1 LLSLPL
7 SNCHGPIS
15 NHTSL
20 LLDSLPLFL
29 FFPFHFI
36 TMPAL
41 TDKIFFPISI
51 FVLNVTLAVFRFV
64 LVSAVGACFAIYA
77 KYGGE
82 YAKSIGWVRSTG
94 YRAMVRT
101 FLSILKHKNAPG
113 SVMWVLV
120 VGFFITFAANFLDK
134 GISNFVAP
142 AFRLIP
148 LGTEVMSSQ
157 QVMSD
162 GAMFFG
168 WSFIVPSNGNVTHI
182 MEKALN
188 SSLAIPYPRE
198 GEVYIPVISS
208 NPTTCTDYE
217 IAFWEYT
224 VRNGTCGKVDMF
236 LGDYVS
242 VNPVP
247 TSITSRSSNRVGFL
261 MALPPGEKDTKN
273 IFSTF
278 GNLLAADI
286 SYGEESP
293 GCSIQ
298 EDRRSVQMAINHDA
312 RISRTATTKCLLD
325 SGNFTVLAIT
335 STRFIGYRTNSS
347 DDPLSRSNDPL
358 YSEIPDELF
367 STMNQTLGSTMI
379 PAPQPRNSSL
389 NVPAQLYMEFRMA
402 NSSIDT
408 LACSI
413 SNTVPDPAL
422 GKLFYGCVYATIT
435 MLQFK
440 QNKDVVDKFGSY
452 PGDADVFGDSV
463 YISLEYSPVPTNE
476 TVAPLST
483 KNMTKDN
490 VAVADFMA
498 SLGSNYFADFKKG
511 LLFIQYDVKRRE
523 LGLEVP
529 VWVLLAAGIIVVV
542 SVCVW
547 LWMRRFVGAPHTSS
561 IYSIIRAELGSKSNA
576 PVPRIMR
583 FSYQPL
589 MFEGVKL
596 LPDKARTLP
605 EDRRLL

>member
-1 LLSLPL
+1 
-7 SNCHGPIS
+7 
-15 NHTSL
+15 
-20 LLDSLPLFL
+20 
-29 FFPFHFI
+29 
-36 TMPAL
+36 MPAL

-51 FVLNVTLAVFRFV
+51 FDLNVALAVFRFV

-82 YAKSIGWVRSTG
+82 YAKSIGWIRSAG

-101 FLSILKHKNAPG
+101 FLSILKRKNAPA

-134 GISNFVAP
+134 GISNFVTP

-148 LGTEVMSSQ
+148 LGTEVVSSQ

-168 WSFIVPSNGNVTHI
+168 WSFIVPNNGNVTHT

-188 SSLAIPYPRE
+188 SSLAIPNPRE

-208 NPTTCTDYE
+208 NPTTTCTDYE
-217 IAFWEYT
+217 ITFWEFT

-236 LGDYVS
+236 LGGYVGL
-242 VNPVP
+242 VDPVP
-247 TSITSRSSNRVGFL
+247 TSIIPRSSNRVGFL
-261 MALPPGEKDTKN
+261 MALPPDEEAY
-273 IFSTF
+273 SVF
-278 GNLLAADI
+278 GNLLSAGV
-286 SYGEESP
+286 SYGEEIP
-293 GCSIQ
+293 GCDIK

-347 DDPLSRSNDPL
+347 GDSLSL
-358 YSEIPDELF
+358 
-367 STMNQTLGSTMI
+367 
-379 PAPQPRNSSL
+379 
-389 NVPAQLYMEFRMA
+389 
-402 NSSIDT
+402 
-408 LACSI
+408 
-413 SNTVPDPAL
+413 PDPAL

-435 MLQFK
+435 ILQFK
-440 QNKDVVDKFGSY
+440 QNKDVVDKFGNY
-452 PGDADVFGDSV
+452 PSRDGEVYGESV
-463 YISLEYSPVPTNE
+463 YIRLEYSPVPTNE

-483 KNMTKDN
+483 KNMMMDN
-490 VAVADFMA
+490 MAVADYMA
-498 SLGSNYFADFKKG
+498 RLGSNYFADFKKG
-511 LLFIQYDVKRRE
+511 LLFIQYDVKKRE

-529 VWVLLAAGIIVVV
+529 LWVLLAAGIIMVV
-542 SVCVW
+542 SMCVW
-547 LWMRRFVGAPHTSS
+547 LWTRRFVGPPHTSS

-589 MFEGVKL
+589 MFEGIKL
-596 LPDKARTLP
+596 LPDKTETLP
-605 EDRRLL
+605 EDIKLL